1 MIHYLYIKKGKYNI
15 LHFIPYTLISF
26 VVSHFFTI
34 IIKYIFL
41 SQRIIKN
48 FKMLR
53 KYSEARDIY
62 YSIPRTIIRKYI
74 CFFIVII
81 IFNIIFWY
89 FVSIFGAVF
98 QNSQIALL
106 KNTLFSFGF
115 SFIYPFLIYLLP
127 SFIRIHSLSNK
138 EKNSRCTYNLSK
150 FLQSL

>member
-1 MIHYLYIKKGKYNI
+1 
-15 LHFIPYTLISF
+15 
-26 VVSHFFTI
+26 
-34 IIKYIFL
+34 
-41 SQRIIKN
+41 
-48 FKMLR
+48 MLR

-62 YSIPRTIIRKYI
+62 YSITSTITRKYI

-127 SFIRIHSLSNK
+127 SFIKIKSLSNK
-138 EKNSRCTYNLSK
+138 EKNSRCVYNLSK